1 MAAKDL
7 YEKDYYQILGVSKGA
22 DSAAIKKQ
30 YRKLARE
37 LHPDK
42 TKGDK
47 KLEDRFKA
55 VSEAYD
61 ILSDDKKR
69 RDYDEVREAVK
80 SGRVPPGFNGG
91 GQGFNGGDF
100 SDLFGPGGDIF
111 STLFGG
117 ARQRHGA
124 DLQTEASIGFKESI
138 YGTELNLRLS
148 PNGSTPTNITLGN
161 LMISREDV
169 KSTSTIAV
177 DGSDLATYVVSLAS
191 ASDNIYETTG
201 SGDVYR
207 YDRAYLKTPNNALGY
222 LNKQIFEV
230 SDSDGSSSTIKIT
243 IPQKSWT
250 GARTSTATLSTD
262 VTFFNLFIAILKA
275 NLAMRLISFSEY
287 FIVLKASLPLL
298 LLLKPLDQEL
308 SLVKV
313 DRKLTS

>member
-7 YEKDYYQILGVSKGA
+7 YEKDYYQILGVAKSA

-61 ILSDDKKR
+61 ILSDNKKR
-69 RDYDEVREAVK
+69 REYDDAREAFK
-80 SGRVPPGFNGG
+80 SGRIPPNFNGA

-138 YGTELNLRLS
+138 FGTELNLRLS
-148 PNGSTPTNITLGN
+148 PQGAAATSITTRVPAGIKDGAKIKIKGRGASGAAGAGDLYVLVHVTPHPIFSRKDENIHLTLPITFAEAALGADISVPTLDGDEVTVRIAPGTPSGRTLRVKGRGVKKGLAAGDLMITL
-161 LMISREDV
+161 DV
-169 KSTSTIAV
+169 RIPQRV
-177 DGSDLATYVVSLAS
+177 DGAAKKAVEEFADATKDFDPRSEL
-191 ASDNIYETTG
+191 
-201 SGDVYR
+201 
-207 YDRAYLKTPNNALGY
+207 
-222 LNKQIFEV
+222 
-230 SDSDGSSSTIKIT
+230 
-243 IPQKSWT
+243 
-250 GARTSTATLSTD
+250 LS
-262 VTFFNLFIAILKA
+262 KA
-275 NLAMRLISFSEY
+275 
-287 FIVLKASLPLL
+287 
-298 LLLKPLDQEL
+298 
-308 SLVKV
+308 
-313 DRKLTS
+313 KL

>member
-7 YEKDYYQILGVSKGA
+7 YEKDYYQILGVAQSA

-61 ILSDDKKR
+61 ILSDNKKR
-69 RDYDEVREAVK
+69 REYDDAREAFK
-80 SGRVPPGFNGG
+80 SGRIPPNFNGA

-138 YGTELNLRLS
+138 FGTELNLRLS
-148 PNGSTPTNITLGN
+148 PQGAAATSITTRVPAGIKDGAKIKIKGRGAPGAAGAGDLYVLVHVTPHPIFSRKDENIHLTLPITFAEAALGADISVPTLDGDEVTVRIAPGTPSGRTLRVKGRGVKKGLAAGDLMITL
-161 LMISREDV
+161 DV
-169 KSTSTIAV
+169 RIPQRV
-177 DGSDLATYVVSLAS
+177 DGAAKKAVEEFADATKDFDPRSEL
-191 ASDNIYETTG
+191 
-201 SGDVYR
+201 
-207 YDRAYLKTPNNALGY
+207 
-222 LNKQIFEV
+222 
-230 SDSDGSSSTIKIT
+230 
-243 IPQKSWT
+243 
-250 GARTSTATLSTD
+250 LS
-262 VTFFNLFIAILKA
+262 KA
-275 NLAMRLISFSEY
+275 
-287 FIVLKASLPLL
+287 
-298 LLLKPLDQEL
+298 
-308 SLVKV
+308 
-313 DRKLTS
+313 KL

>member
-7 YEKDYYQILGVSKGA
+7 YEKDYYQILGVAGNA
-22 DSAAIKKQ
+22 DAAAIKKQ

-61 ILSDDKKR
+61 ILSDSKKR
-69 RDYDEVREAVK
+69 REYDDARQAFK

-100 SDLFGPGGDIF
+100 SDLFGPSGDIF

-124 DLQTEASIGFKESI
+124 DLQTEASISFKDSI

-148 PNGSTPTNITLGN
+148 PSGSAPTSITTRVPAGIKDGAKIKIKGRGAPGAAGPGDLYVLVHVTPHPIFSRKDENIHLTLPITFSEAALGADISIPTLDGDEVTVRIAPGTPSGRTLRVKGRGVKKGSSVGD
-161 LMISREDV
+161 LMIILDV
-169 KSTSTIAV
+169 RIPQRV
-177 DGSDLATYVVSLAS
+177 DGEAKRAIEEFANATK
-191 ASDNIYETTG
+191 DFNP
-201 SGDVYR
+201 
-207 YDRAYLKTPNNALGY
+207 RAE
-222 LNKQIFEV
+222 LN
-230 SDSDGSSSTIKIT
+230 T
-243 IPQKSWT
+243 
-250 GARTSTATLSTD
+250 
-262 VTFFNLFIAILKA
+262 KA
-275 NLAMRLISFSEY
+275 
-287 FIVLKASLPLL
+287 
-298 LLLKPLDQEL
+298 
-308 SLVKV
+308 
-313 DRKLTS
+313 KL

>member
-7 YEKDYYQILGVSKGA
+7 YEKDYYQILGVAKSA
-22 DSAAIKKQ
+22 DGAAIKKQ

-69 RDYDEVREAVK
+69 LEYDEVREAVK
-80 SGRVPPGFNGG
+80 HGRVPPGFNAG

-124 DLQTEASIGFKESI
+124 DLQTEASIGFKE
-138 YGTELNLRLS
+138 LNLRLS
-148 PNGSTPTNITLGN
+148 PNGSTPSNITTRVPAGIKDGAKIKIKGRGAPGAAGPGDLYVLIHVTPHPVFSRKDENIYLTLPITFAEATLGADVSIPTLDGDEVIVRIAPGTPSGRTLRVKGRGIKKVSGAGD
-161 LMISREDV
+161 LMVTLDV
-169 KSTSTIAV
+169 AIPQRV
-177 DGSDLATYVVSLAS
+177 DGAAKKAIEDFAEATK
-191 ASDNIYETTG
+191 DFNP
-201 SGDVYR
+201 
-207 YDRAYLKTPNNALGY
+207 RAEFIKKA
-222 LNKQIFEV
+222 KQ
-230 SDSDGSSSTIKIT
+230 
-243 IPQKSWT
+243 
-250 GARTSTATLSTD
+250 
-262 VTFFNLFIAILKA
+262 
-275 NLAMRLISFSEY
+275 
-287 FIVLKASLPLL
+287 
-298 LLLKPLDQEL
+298 
-308 SLVKV
+308 
-313 DRKLTS
+313 